1 MAAPGYQGIVD
12 RDIPDLALKD
22 DAGRLRLIAG
32 EFDGKRGPAHTFT
45 PIDVWDIRLNAGK
58 STTLDLHPGRNT
70 ALVVLHGAV
79 EVNGQDVV
87 REGQLALFERDG
99 SSIRLEANNDAV
111 LLVLSGEP
119 IDEPIVGHG
128 PFVMNTDA
136 EIHQAFVDFQSGKFG
151 RMPA

>member
-1 MAAPGYQGIVD
+1 M
-12 RDIPDLALKD
+12 
-22 DAGRLRLIAG
+22 RLIAG
-32 EFDGKRGPAHTFT
+32 EFDGQRGPARTFT
-45 PIDVWDIRLNAGK
+45 DIDVWDIRLHAGK
-58 STTLDLHPGRNT
+58 SATFDLHEGRNT

-79 EVNGQDVV
+79 TVNDQDVV

-99 SSIRLEANNDAV
+99 SQIRLQASDDAV
-111 LLVLSGEP
+111 LLILSGEP